1 MRSPG
6 PVPDDRPRS
15 RFSFGAFTLD
25 LDAGLLQRGDQEIPL
40 RPKAFAALAYLVER
54 PGRLVSKTELIEAVW
69 PDAAVTDN
77 SLVQCVREIRRALND
92 ESQQLIRTVAR
103 RGYVFTAPVATPMIE
118 FPREVAGALHPR
130 EEPTQAQRTIAPGQT
145 TSLGNR
151 NWIHATIAL
160 LAIGALAALA
170 ALWLRP
176 TPQHQAAYQ
185 QITNFS
191 DSAVS
196 PVLSPD
202 GRMLAF
208 IRSSEW
214 WLSSGQIWV
223 KLLPNGAPTQ
233 VTRDPR
239 PKYGLSF
246 SPDGSRIAY
255 TVVQGGVWKTITVSS
270 IGGEPSQMLSNA
282 GGLTWL
288 DTEHV
293 LFSEIKTGVHMGVVT
308 AKENRSEYRPIYF
321 PRDERGMVHLSYAS
335 PDRKWALVV
344 EMNPVWQPCRVVP
357 LDGSSP
363 GWQAGPKGKCTSA
376 AWSPDGRWMYFGVDV
391 DGQRHLWRQRFPN
404 GEPEQIT
411 FGPTEEDGIAIAADG
426 RSLVTSIGMRQGAL
440 WIHDDRG
447 DRQLSL
453 EGHVPTLDE
462 TGRFGAAP
470 RFSRDGK
477 SVFYLRR
484 EASGAPFELWRADIE
499 SGRSVKILTG
509 FSVLEYD
516 LSEAGD
522 EVIFSTHPAGQSV
535 QIWLAPV
542 DLSRP
547 PHLVPSV
554 DGDSPHFGPVGSILF
569 RMHEGA
575 SHYLARMN
583 RDGSGRAKAVAYPIG
598 NVQHLSPDRLWLT
611 TISPLPDGRAGT
623 VAVPTTGGAAQLIC
637 RGGCAPVNWS
647 QDGQF
652 LYVTQPQGKTAA
664 IPIRAGETLPRL
676 PPSGLDGLDVLAVFP
691 GARLIEASRIS
702 PGPGPTVYAYVRTA
716 VHRNLF
722 RVSLDRN

>member
-1 MRSPG
+1 MRRPD
-6 PVPDDRPRS
+6 PVRADRPRS
-15 RFSFGAFTLD
+15 RFSFGEFTLD
-25 LDAGLLQRGDQEIPL
+25 LDAGLLQRGDQELQL
-40 RPKAFAALAYLVER
+40 RPKAFAVLVYLVER

-69 PDAAVTDN
+69 PDVAVTDN
-77 SLVQCVREIRRALND
+77 SLVQCVREIRRAVND
-92 ESQQLIRTVAR
+92 EAEQLIRTVAR
-103 RGYVFTAPVATPMIE
+103 RGYVFTAPVATPMIQ
-118 FPREVAGALHPR
+118 FPREVAGSPHPM
-130 EEPTQAQRTIAPGQT
+130 ETPTQVQQTFAPGQT
-145 TSLGNR
+145 TSLRDRNR
-151 NWIHATIAL
+151 IGIITL
-160 LAIGALAALA
+160 LAIGALAALVA
-170 ALWLRP
+170 VWLRP
-176 TPQHQAAYQ
+176 TPRRQAAYQ

-214 WLSSGQIWV
+214 WLTSGQIWV
-223 KLLPNGAPTQ
+223 KLLPSGAPIQ

-255 TVVQGGVWKTITVSS
+255 TVVEEGVWKTITVSS
-270 IGGEPSQMLSNA
+270 IGGEPGHMLSNA
-282 GGLTWL
+282 AGLTWL

-308 AKENRSEYRPIYF
+308 AKENRSEQRPIYV

-363 GWQAGPKGKCTSA
+363 GSQAGPKGKCTSA
-376 AWSPDGRWMYFGVDV
+376 AWSPDGKWMYLGADV
-391 DGQRHLWRQRFPN
+391 DGQRHLWRQRFPR
-404 GEPEQIT
+404 GVPEQIT

-426 RSLVTSIGMRQGAL
+426 DSLITSIGIRQGEL
-440 WIHDDRG
+440 WIHDERG

-453 EGHVPTLDE
+453 EGHVPTPDE

-484 EASGAPFELWRADIE
+484 ESAGAPFALWRADID

-516 LSEAGD
+516 LSKAGD
-522 EVIFSTHPAGQSV
+522 EVIFSTHPAGQSL

-542 DLSRP
+542 DLSRSP
-547 PHLVPSV
+547 RLVSSV
-554 DGDSPHFGPVGSILF
+554 DGDSPHFGPDGSILF

-575 SHYLARMN
+575 THYLARMN
-583 RDGSGRAKAVAYPIG
+583 RDGSDRAKVVPYPIG
-598 NVQHLSPDRLWLT
+598 NVQHVSPDRRWFT

-647 QDGQF
+647 ENGQF
-652 LYVTQPQGKTAA
+652 LYVTQPQGRTAA
-664 IPIRAGETLPRL
+664 IPLRPGETLPRL
-676 PPSGLDGLDVLAVFP
+676 PPSGLDGLDILVAFP
-691 GARLIEASRIS
+691 GTRLIETRRIS
-702 PGPGPTVYAYVRTA
+702 PGPDPTVYAYVRTA

-722 RVSLDRN
+722 RISLDRN

>member
-1 MRSPG
+1 M
-6 PVPDDRPRS
+6 
-15 RFSFGAFTLD
+15 LD
-25 LDAGLLQRGDQEIPL
+25 LDAGLLRRGDQEIQL
-40 RPKAFAALAYLVER
+40 RPKAFAVLAYLVER

-77 SLVQCVREIRRALND
+77 SLVQCISEIRRALD
-92 ESQQLIRTVAR
+92 DTPGRLVRTVAR
-103 RGYVFTAPVATPMIE
+103 RGYVFTAPVATPTME
-118 FPREVAGALHPR
+118 FPREIPAAPHPI
-130 EEPTQAQRTIAPGQT
+130 EAPTQVPQTFVPGQT
-145 TSLGNR
+145 TSLRDRNR
-151 NWIHATIAL
+151 IHASIAL
-160 LAIGALAALA
+160 LATGALAAMV

-176 TPQHQAAYQ
+176 GPRRQAAYQ
-185 QITNFS
+185 QITHFS

-196 PVLSPD
+196 PALSPD
-202 GRMLAF
+202 DRMLAF

-214 WLSSGQIWV
+214 WLTSGQIWV
-223 KLLPNGAPTQ
+223 KLLPNSAAIQ

-255 TVVQGGVWKTITVSS
+255 TVVEGGVWKTVTVSS
-270 IGGEPSQMLSNA
+270 IGGETGQMLSNA
-282 GGLTWL
+282 AGLTWL
-288 DTEHV
+288 DTGHV
-293 LFSEIKTGVHMGVVT
+293 LFSEIRTGVHMGVVM
-308 AKENRSEYRPIYF
+308 ARENRSEQRPIYF

-376 AWSPDGRWMYFGVDV
+376 AWSPDGRWIYLGVDV
-391 DGQRHLWRQRFPN
+391 DGQRHLWRQRFPH
-404 GEPEQIT
+404 GVPEQIT
-411 FGPTEEDGIAIAADG
+411 FGPTEEDGIAVAADG
-426 RSLVTSIGMRQGAL
+426 NSLITSVGIHQGEL

-470 RFSRDGK
+470 RFSRDGR

-484 EASGAPFELWRADIE
+484 ESSGAPFELWRADIG

-516 LSEAGD
+516 LSDACD
-522 EVIFSTHPAGQSV
+522 EVIFSTHPSGQGV

-547 PHLVPSV
+547 PRLVSSV
-554 DGDSPHFGPVGSILF
+554 DGDAPHFGPDGSILF

-575 SHYLARMN
+575 SHCLARMN
-583 RDGSGRAKAVAYPIG
+583 RDGSGRAKVLPYPIG

-611 TISPLPDGRAGT
+611 TISPLPDGGAGT
-623 VAVPTTGGAAQLIC
+623 LAVPTTGGAAQLIC

-652 LYVTQPQGKTAA
+652 LYVTRPHGKTAA
-664 IPIRAGETLPRL
+664 IPLRAGETLPRL
-676 PPSGLDGLDVLAVFP
+676 PPSGLDGMDVLAAFA

-702 PGPGPTVYAYVRTA
+702 PGRDPTVYAYVRAA

-722 RVSLDRN
+722 RISLDRN